1 MARFIRQEVQ
11 SYYKSLWLDAKRT
24 TLTMTNDN
32 SDMEIA
38 DPNDFFV
45 TRDEEDNLQPVAQKV
60 PGVEQHLNI
69 IPLTMGEVERYGLDE
84 GVALTDEELAE
95 IFSDHLA
102 DLERE
107 LSEDDVSD
115 NMIGFGKDALL
126 QTILRASGYDMQNA
140 MNMEQFE
147 MLADL
152 DEGKFQRVMELAQSQ
167 Q

>member
-1 MARFIRQEVQ
+1 
-11 SYYKSLWLDAKRT
+11 
-24 TLTMTNDN
+24 
-32 SDMEIA
+32 MEIA
-38 DPNDFFV
+38 DPDDFFV
-45 TRDEEDNLQPVAQKV
+45 TRDEDDNLQPVTQQV

-84 GVALTDEELAE
+84 GTDVSDADLAE

-102 DLERE
+102 DLDRE

-115 NMIGFGKDALL
+115 DMIGFGKEALL
-126 QTILRASGYDMQNA
+126 QTILRASGYDMRNA

-152 DEGKFQRVMELAQSQ
+152 DEGNFERVMELAQKQ